1 MVDNAL
7 SKPISGDTQVAGTPS
22 ITAPGAL
29 YAFDV
34 STPKQKK
41 PAPELLPPFGRETAL
56 WVKTIDEERRER
68 DHHHQPLRQ
77 IHLSRTEICLKK
89 RSHPCL
95 PSLSVMTALAEVPI
109 YPYAGT

>member
-1 MVDNAL
+1 MTDNAP
-7 SKPISGDTQVAGTPS
+7 SRPISGDTQVAGTPS

-29 YAFDV
+29 HAVDF
-34 STPKQKK
+34 STPKQKM

-56 WVKTIDEERRER
+56 WVKTIDEDRRER

-89 RSHPCL
+89 RSHPCQL
-95 PSLSVMTALAEVPI
+95 TASLA
-109 YPYAGT
+109 

>member
-29 YAFDV
+29 YAFDF

-56 WVKTIDEERRER
+56 WVKTIDEDRRER

-89 RSHPCL
+89 RSHPSERL
-95 PSLSVMTALAEVPI
+95 GG
-109 YPYAGT
+109 AG

>member
-7 SKPISGDTQVAGTPS
+7 SEPISGDTQIAGTPS

-29 YAFDV
+29 YAFDF
-34 STPKQKK
+34 STLKQKT

-56 WVKTIDEERRER
+56 WVKTIDEDPRER
-68 DHHHQPLRQ
+68 HHHHQPLRQ

-89 RSHPCL
+89 RSHP
-95 PSLSVMTALAEVPI
+95 
-109 YPYAGT
+109 